1 MRALKHTW
9 MHISRKGIFVMRKEE
24 AARLI
29 RQTMDL
35 LGQNFDQV
43 WTENKELFAGI
54 LTRTE
59 ALEMVFRIAPGSA
72 IGADG

>member
-1 MRALKHTW
+1 
-9 MHISRKGIFVMRKEE
+9 MRKE

-43 WTENKELFAGI
+43 WQENEDLFGSV
-54 LTRTE
+54 LTRKE
-59 ALEMVFRIAPGSA
+59 ALEKVFRILPEESDEGKS
-72 IGADG
+72 

>member
-1 MRALKHTW
+1 
-9 MHISRKGIFVMRKEE
+9 MRKEE

-43 WTENKELFAGI
+43 WTENEKLFAGI
-54 LTRTE
+54 FTRNE
-59 ALEMVFRIAPGSA
+59 ALEMVFRTAPGSA
-72 IGADG
+72 TGPEG